1 MNNVP
6 MLLKII
12 DRILFKILKKSIENR
27 DIEKQNLKIDNLNLD
42 HAPLENNYAVIF
54 YTKLIK
60 HFL

>member
-1 MNNVP
+1 M
-6 MLLKII
+6 KT
-12 DRILFKILKKSIENR
+12 IENR

-60 HFL
+60 YFL